1 MSIHGDYAARIV
13 HDQRSRELQAEA
25 RRDGLAR
32 QALAALRRG
41 TGRKAGATAR
51 SRARIA

>member
-1 MSIHGDYAARIV
+1 MNIHGDYAANIV

-32 QALAALRRG
+32 QALAAVRRE
-41 TGRKAGATAR
+41 TGRKARAVAG
-51 SRARIA
+51 SRARTA